1 MITLNA
7 KYLKRAL
14 FPLLALL
21 ILWQLWPKLLLWA
34 MQGQQRLYSDFNQ
47 LLLAVSEHQQHALI
61 ALLGLSFLYGILHA
75 VGPGHGK
82 VVMSSYLASHQER
95 FKTGILLTLV
105 AALGQ
110 AVVAIVLVGALR
122 FILLMSAHQVNH
134 QALTLIHF
142 NSLLIIALGFWF
154 LFKAWRKLHRR
165 RVHYQSFALIDK
177 PQQLIR
183 PTVNHESC
191 SCCGHHH
198 IDATQLKSLKHWQDY
213 LLLIVSI
220 SARPCSGALFLLSIC
235 ALLGIFGTGVLATIA
250 MALGTGITTSA
261 IALLTVGA
269 RQWLLRLYPSRQ
281 PNRWLQALPLIIAAM
296 LLIIMGVALY
306 QLPIWQGI
314 PRFLQH

>member
-47 LLLAVSEHQQHALI
+47 LLLAVSEHQHHALI

-95 FKTGILLTLV
+95 FKTGIVLTLI
-105 AALGQ
+105 AAMGQ

-142 NSLLIIALGFWF
+142 NSLLIIALGGWF
-154 LFKAWRKLHRR
+154 MYKAWRKVFHRPKLKYQR
-165 RVHYQSFALIDK
+165 FTPVNGAMLLTRPSVHEA
-177 PQQLIR
+177 
-183 PTVNHESC
+183 SC
-191 SCCGHHH
+191 SCGHHH
-198 IDATQLKSLKHWQDY
+198 IDAAQLKSLRHWQDY

-235 ALLGIFGTGVLATIA
+235 ALLGIFATGILATIV
-250 MALGTGITTSA
+250 MAIGTGITTSA
-261 IALLTVGA
+261 IALLTVGT
-269 RQWLLRLYPSRQ
+269 RQWLLRLYPEHS
-281 PNRWLQALPLIIAAM
+281 PNRWLQALPLLIAAL
-296 LLIIMGVALY
+296 LLIIMGIAFY
-306 QLPIWQGI
+306 QMPIWQGI